1 MYMYMCIHACIVHG
15 IITCILSLFSLPSF
29 PLSLQVLAAATVIA
43 KHTSVLCNACKVA
56 SSKTSNPVAK
66 KHFVQAA
73 KEVANSTAGLVK
85 NIKALAGDLSE
96 SNRQACAETT
106 KPLIEAVE
114 ALTTFASSP
123 QFAST
128 PAKIS
133 AHAKRAQE
141 PITLVREEL
150 HVHVA
155 CMYMYVNYVCLFN
168 YYFLNIIIYKIFVEG
183 FSHPID
189 AVNWCTF
196 PRLIS
201 RTN

>member
-1 MYMYMCIHACIVHG
+1 M
-15 IITCILSLFSLPSF
+15 
-29 PLSLQVLAAATVIA
+29 
-43 KHTSVLCNACKVA
+43 
-56 SSKTSNPVAK
+56 AK

-133 AHAKRAQE
+133 AHAKSAQE
-141 PITLVREEL
+141 PITLVRSKL
-150 HVHVA
+150 HVA
-155 CMYMYVNYVCLFN
+155 YIRINMYICVYS
-168 YYFLNIIIYKIFVEG
+168 LNIVIYMMCIVIITYSV
-183 FSHPID
+183 
-189 AVNWCTF
+189 W
-196 PRLIS
+196 
-201 RTN
+201 